1 MMRAPARIY
10 RLYRR
15 FCALTR
21 GVAAIEL
28 GMILPVLAILFLGSF
43 DGGRAIAIYMKV
55 RSATYTLGAIANQY
69 ETIQASDMTSI
80 TGATSVVLAPYSSS
94 PVVVTISQIAISSK
108 GVTTVAWSYSQGGT
122 ARTQGASI
130 TIPSNIKTLAT
141 PSGSGTFNYLIFA
154 EVSYTF
160 TPMFGYFTSG
170 SINFSDNLYV
180 TPRSSSCI
188 AYVPLEIGSLTIP
201 LACT

>member
-1 MMRAPARIY
+1 MRAPAGIY

-15 FCALTR
+15 FCASTR
-21 GVAAIEL
+21 GVAGIEFA
-28 GMILPVLAILFLGSF
+28 MILPVLAIMFLGSF

-55 RSATYTLGAIANQY
+55 RSATYTLSAIVNQY

-80 TGATSVVLAPYSSS
+80 TGATAVVLAPYSSS
-94 PVVVTISQIAISSK
+94 PVVVTITQIAISSK
-108 GVTTVAWSYSQGGT
+108 GAATVAWSYSQGGT
-122 ARTQGASI
+122 AHTQGAAI
-130 TIPSNIKTLAT
+130 TIPSNITTLAT
-141 PSGSGTFNYLIFA
+141 PSGSGTFNYVIFA

-170 SINFSDNLYV
+170 NINFSDNLYV

-188 AYVPLEIGSLTIP
+188 VYVPQQNAT
-201 LACT
+201 ACT